1 MVTLIFTR
9 LTAGEL
15 IKILKNY
22 NHTELHVHHTWK
34 PNHDTFNG
42 NNHDLIQ
49 DGMRNFH
56 MKTNDWDDIAQHV
69 SLFPDGTFLTG
80 RNFAEQPVS
89 IKGYNGSGNK
99 IPFACEMI
107 GDFDIGEDKL
117 QGKQLDSILNLAKFF
132 HEQNKYIRFHRENA
146 PWKSCPGTGIDKEE
160 FMEQVRNYGK
170 PEVVYWDG
178 SPMRKGQIGRL
189 TILKPIN
196 LWKRN
201 SRDEI
206 KYHRVLQP
214 GELYRVYG
222 YDNNHGG
229 QYAVGGGYWITKMDG
244 YVKYETPSKDKL
256 LEVLK

>member
-1 MVTLIFTR
+1 MMPFVKLN
-9 LTAGEL
+9 ADEL
-15 IKILKNY
+15 IQILKQY

-34 PNHDTFNG
+34 PNHDNFNG
-42 NNHDLIQ
+42 KNHEKVQ
-49 DGMRNFH
+49 NGMRNFH
-56 MKTNDWDDIAQHV
+56 MKTNGWDDIAQHV

-80 RNFAEQPVS
+80 RNFGKQPVS
-89 IKGYNGSGNK
+89 IKGFNGSGNR
-99 IPFACEMI
+99 IPFACEMV

-117 QGKQLDSILNLAKFF
+117 EGKQRDAILKVAKFF
-132 HEQNKYIRFHRENA
+132 NDQNKYIRFHRENA
-146 PWKSCPGTGIDKEE
+146 PWKSCPGTGIDKDE

-170 PEVVYWDG
+170 PAQVYWDG

-214 GELYRVYG
+214 GEQYRVYG
-222 YDNNHGG
+222 HDQKHGG
-229 QYAVGGGYWITKMDG
+229 QYAVGGGYWVSNMEG
-244 YVKYETPSKDKL
+244 YVKYETPSKEKMEALKKL
-256 LEVLK
+256 